1 MNSVTRSLRSKC
13 FHSGWHRSFSVTAS
27 DNATHSCKLL
37 VVGGGSG
44 GCTIAAKFA
53 RRLGK
58 DAVIVLEPS
67 CDHYYQPLWTLVGA
81 GVTSVASTRR
91 SAISVLPAGARW
103 LRDSAA
109 SLDPKNQEVITANED
124 QIRYEYIVVA
134 VGLQNDYDKVPGLS
148 EGLQRKDSGVS
159 TIYSPDYCEK
169 TWSDM
174 RQLKGGEAI
183 FTYPDTLIKCPGA
196 PQKIAYLADS
206 WFNKANVRSKTNIT
220 YNTCLPVIFGVKK
233 YADVLLKVVE
243 RKNIKVNYTTVLK
256 ELHVDKKEGV
266 FVSSKDKSKTF
277 VQPYD
282 MIHVTPPMKT
292 PDFLRNNKDITDASG
307 YLEVDKFTLQH
318 TKVPNMYGIGDC
330 INTPNSKTAAAIA
343 KQCYVLEHNLLS
355 TMAKDNPKQKYD
367 GYGACPL
374 VTSYNT
380 CILAEFLYDGV
391 VHETMP
397 FNQVAT
403 ESRVAYQMKR
413 HLFPFIYWN
422 FMLKGYYHGPE
433 FIRKIVNPYANLQMA
448 IVLNKLNV
456 YRYVTSQLHYRFASN
471 TSNNKYKCKLLI
483 VGGGTGGCSVA
494 WRFSNKLKNSEI
506 CVIDPAE
513 FHYYQ
518 PLFPLVAAGI
528 KEFDQSKKP
537 LRAVL
542 PPGVCCIK
550 DYAWHFDPCN
560 HVVHTHGGDE
570 IYYDFLVVAVGL
582 INDYYK
588 INGLKAALDDPCSCV
603 TTIYSPEH
611 CQKTWS
617 AIQRTAGGH
626 AIFTFPR
633 DGAKCSG
640 AAQKIMYLAD
650 DYFRKNK
657 KRDLLNITYNT
668 GSDAIF
674 GVPKYAKAL
683 ERVASA
689 RAVAVNTCCELVE
702 VTPKHAVF
710 VDACGMPIT
719 LPYNF
724 LHVTPPMSPPT
735 GLVQSQLAD
744 ETGYLDVD
752 QYTLQHRQFSN
763 VYGLGDCT
771 NTPNSKTAAAVA
783 RQSHVVEQNLWA
795 TMQGRQP
802 SAKYDGYGACAM
814 MTSYRTG
821 ILAEFRYD
829 KQPCETFPFDQSKER
844 KLFYYMK
851 RDYFP
856 YLYWNKIVK
865 GKWNGPKKLLRLS
878 NPFRKKK

>member
-13 FHSGWHRSFSVTAS
+13 FNSGWHRSFSVTAP

-53 RRLGK
+53 RKLGK

-81 GVTSVASTRR
+81 GITSVASTRR
-91 SAISVLPAGARW
+91 SASSVLPIGARW

-109 SLDPKNQEVITANED
+109 CVDPKKQEVTTESGD
-124 QIRYEYIVVA
+124 QIKYEYIVVA

-148 EGLQRKDSGVS
+148 EALQRKDSGVS
-159 TIYSPDYCEK
+159 TIYSPDHCEK
-169 TWSDM
+169 TWGDM
-174 RQLKGGEAI
+174 RQFKGGEAI
-183 FTYPDTLIKCPGA
+183 FTYPDTPIKCPGA

-256 ELHVDKKEGV
+256 ELNVDKKEGV
-266 FVSSKDKSKTF
+266 FVSTKDKSKTF

-292 PDFLRNNKDITDASG
+292 PDFLQNNKDITDASG

-318 TKVPNMYGIGDC
+318 TKFPNMYGIGDC

-397 FNQVAT
+397 
-403 ESRVAYQMKR
+403 
-413 HLFPFIYWN
+413 
-422 FMLKGYYHGPE
+422 
-433 FIRKIVNPYANLQMA
+433 
-448 IVLNKLNV
+448 
-456 YRYVTSQLHYRFASN
+456 
-471 TSNNKYKCKLLI
+471 KCKLLI

-494 WRFSNKLKNSEI
+494 WRFSNNLKNNEI

-537 LRAVL
+537 LRSVL

-550 DYAWHFDPCN
+550 DYALHFDPCN
-560 HVVHTHGGDE
+560 QVVHTHGGDE

-588 INGLKAALDDPCSCV
+588 ISGLKAALDDPCSCV

-657 KRDLLNITYNT
+657 TRDLLSITYNT

-683 ERVASA
+683 SRVASA

-710 VDACGMPIT
+710 LDAYGMLIT

-735 GLVQSQLAD
+735 GLAQSQLAD

-752 QYTLQHRQFSN
+752 PYTLQHRQFSS

-783 RQSHVVEQNLWA
+783 CQSHVVEQNLWA

-829 KQPCETFPFDQSKER
+829 KQPYETFPFDQSKER

-856 YLYWNKIVK
+856 YLYWNKIIK
-865 GKWNGPKKLLRLS
+865 GKWNGPKKLPRLS